1 MSLRRPPSRRLAR
14 RRKSPSS
21 ELNGEGGIPP
31 VHRQRDKAI
40 VMSPVHPSLLSLVG
54 VSSISLWRR
63 EVVRF
68 YRQRSRV
75 LGVIA
80 SPLVFWL
87 VIGSGFGTSFRP
99 ESGHR
104 VSYLQYFF
112 PGTLVMILLF
122 TSVFCMMSVIEDRNE
137 GFLQSVLISPA
148 PRTSVV
154 LGKVLGGTTIA
165 ALQGVVLLPLA
176 PLIGFSLTLERAVL
190 LMAALLLVAFGLTS
204 LGFVFAWRMNSIQ
217 GFHAVMNVF
226 LIPMWLLSGALFPPG
241 GAATWV
247 AWVMRINPLTYGL
260 ALLHHTLSA
269 NPSTFSDGEPGVT
282 TALAI
287 TALFGGAMFLLGI
300 VFARRRDR

>member
-1 MSLRRPPSRRLAR
+1 MSLVQPP
-14 RRKSPSS
+14 
-21 ELNGEGGIPP
+21 
-31 VHRQRDKAI
+31 
-40 VMSPVHPSLLSLVG
+40 LLSLML
-54 VSSISLWRR
+54 VSSFSLWRR

-75 LGVIA
+75 LGVLA

-104 VSYLQYFF
+104 LSYLQYFF

-122 TSVFCMMSVIEDRNE
+122 TSVFCMISVIEDRNE

-165 ALQGVVLLPLA
+165 TLQGVILLPLA
-176 PLIGFSLTLERAVL
+176 PFIGFSLSIERAVL
-190 LMAALLLVAFGLTS
+190 LMAVLFLVAFGLTS

-226 LIPMWLLSGALFPPG
+226 LIPMWLLSGALFPPS

-247 AWVMRINPLTYGL
+247 AWVMTINPLTYGL
-260 ALLHHTLSA
+260 ALLHHILSPS
-269 NPSTFSDGEPGVT
+269 PSTFSDSEPSV
-282 TALAI
+282 AAAVAI
-287 TALFGGAMFLLGI
+287 TALFSVAMFLLGI
-300 VFARRRDR
+300 VFARRRDK